1 MASHAPAPLQQIL
14 NSPWT
19 LVPLRFLRR
28 TLPGLNGA
36 IPPNFAMEAALG
48 LGPVLLYLAGLLYID
63 SFKLVRISTI
73 VGVLLMGAMAA
84 LVSYFVS
91 GIVIDALHLD
101 FTTYSRFYAPVVE
114 EGLKGLVVVWLF
126 SRNRIGFMVDAAIL
140 GLAVGA
146 GFSMLENVYYAY
158 IFPEANVGVWI
169 IRGFGT
175 ALMHGGVAAFFA
187 VSAQTLR
194 ERHAH
199 TGIWGFIPGFLAAA
213 SIHSIFNQFIDYPA
227 YSAAATILALPLVL
241 LFLFDKS
248 EHKVHDWLVQD
259 YESHEHLLDDI
270 GNGNF
275 AHSEAGRFI
284 NALADRYS
292 KSVVADIFA
301 YIKLHTELVLRAEK
315 LLLAKEKGTPAEPEK
330 STAASFKQLHFL
342 EKKIGRT
349 AMLTVWPHLQFTR
362 QELWELHQLE
372 AQKAGMFGSYT
383 AASMQAESFL
393 GELPVERADLIGVA
407 RERPCHE
414 LRAA

>member
-1 MASHAPAPLQQIL
+1 MASSAPAPLQQIL
-14 NSPWT
+14 NSPWA
-19 LVPLRFLRR
+19 LVPLRFLRN

-36 IPPNFAMEAALG
+36 IPPNFAMESALG
-48 LGPVLLYLAGLLYID
+48 LGPVLLYLAGLIYID
-63 SFKLVRISTI
+63 SFKLVRASTI
-73 VGVLLMGAMAA
+73 IGVLLMGMMAA
-84 LVSYFVS
+84 FISYFLS
-91 GIVIDALHLD
+91 GIVIDTLHLD
-101 FTTYSRFYAPVVE
+101 FASYSKYYAPVVE
-114 EGLKGLVVVWLF
+114 EGLKGLAIVWLF
-126 SRNRIGFMVDAAIL
+126 RRNKIGFMVDAAIL

-146 GFSMLENVYYAY
+146 GFSLLENVYYAY
-158 IFPEANVGVWI
+158 IFPEANIGMWI

-175 ALMHGGVAAFFA
+175 ALMHGGAAAFFA

-248 EHKVHDWLVQD
+248 EHKVHDWLVHD
-259 YESHEHLLDDI
+259 YENHEHLLDDI
-270 GNGNF
+270 SSGKF

-284 NALADRYS
+284 NTLADRYS

-315 LLLAKEKGTPAEPEK
+315 LLLAKEKGTPAEPGKPLAE
-330 STAASFKQLHFL
+330 SFAQLHRL

-349 AMLTVWPHLQFTR
+349 ALLTVWPHLKFSR

-372 AQKAGMFGSYT
+372 MQKS
-383 AASMQAESFL
+383 
-393 GELPVERADLIGVA
+393 
-407 RERPCHE
+407 
-414 LRAA
+414 

>member
-1 MASHAPAPLQQIL
+1 M
-14 NSPWT
+14 
-19 LVPLRFLRR
+19 
-28 TLPGLNGA
+28 
-36 IPPNFAMEAALG
+36 PPNFPVEAALG

-73 VGVLLMGAMAA
+73 IGVLLMGAMAA
-84 LVSYFVS
+84 LISYFLS
-91 GIVIDALHLD
+91 GIVIDAMQLS
-101 FTTYSRFYAPVVE
+101 FPAYSKFYAPFVE
-114 EGLKGLVVVWLF
+114 EGLKGLAIIWLF
-126 SRNRIGFMVDAAIL
+126 RRTRFGFMVDAAIL

-175 ALMHGGVAAFFA
+175 ALMHGGVTAVFA

-199 TGIWGFIPGFLAAA
+199 TGIWGFTPGFLAAV
-213 SIHSIFNQFIDYPA
+213 SIHSIFNQFVDYPA
-227 YSAAATILALPLVL
+227 YSAAVTILALPLAL

-248 EHKVHDWLVQD
+248 EHKVHDWLVHD

-270 GNGNF
+270 SSGKF

-284 NALADRYS
+284 STLAGRYS

-315 LLLAKEKGTPAEPEK
+315 LLLAKEQGQPAEPGD
-330 STAASFKQLHFL
+330 STAGSFKQLHFL

-349 AMLTVWPHLQFTR
+349 ALLTVWPHLQFTR

-372 AQKAGMFGSYT
+372 ARKA
-383 AASMQAESFL
+383 
-393 GELPVERADLIGVA
+393 
-407 RERPCHE
+407 
-414 LRAA
+414 